1 MPDRER
7 RKGYDRPP
15 RALERE
21 LNDVQVITLRELEH
35 YGWELRF
42 MRREPFRKPVAV
54 LFAADRTHYAV
65 LEEDG
70 SLDEHPGFEIQH

>member
-1 MPDRER
+1 M
-7 RKGYDRPP
+7 
-15 RALERE
+15 
-21 LNDVQVITLRELEH
+21 ITLRELEH

-70 SLDEHPGFEIQH
+70 SLDEHPGFEIRH